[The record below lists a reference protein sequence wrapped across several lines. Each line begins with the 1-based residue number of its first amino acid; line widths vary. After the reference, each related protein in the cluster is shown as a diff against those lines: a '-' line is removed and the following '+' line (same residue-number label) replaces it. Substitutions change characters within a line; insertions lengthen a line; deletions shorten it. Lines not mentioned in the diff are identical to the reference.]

1 MQHIVIIKYAV
12 NMSNKKK
19 EKIMANKNVAHKK
32 LYEWAEEVF
41 LFDEGTK
48 FLHFCKKEG
57 KRLSDLV
64 SQTEF
69 LTLKEKFEA

>member
-1 MQHIVIIKYAV
+1 
-12 NMSNKKK
+12 
-19 EKIMANKNVAHKK
+19 MANKNVAHKK
-32 LYEWAEEVF
+32 LYEWAEEGF

-48 FLHFCKKEG
+48 FLQFCKREG
-57 KRLSDLV
+57 KKLSDLV

>member
-1 MQHIVIIKYAV
+1 MA
-12 NMSNKKK
+12 KKVK
-19 EKIMANKNVAHKK
+19 LIMPKK
-32 LYEWAEEVF
+32 VKLKKQLKPLYEWAEERF

-69 LTLKEKFEA
+69 LTLKEKFGA